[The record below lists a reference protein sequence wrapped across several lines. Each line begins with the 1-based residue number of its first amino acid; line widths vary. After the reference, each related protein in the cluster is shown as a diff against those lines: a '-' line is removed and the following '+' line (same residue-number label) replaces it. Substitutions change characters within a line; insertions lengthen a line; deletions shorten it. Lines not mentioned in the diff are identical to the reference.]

1 VVRALGIQEP
11 RILWVPR
18 YKSSLG
24 EEAIE
29 IAQSAGLVPD
39 PWQEHVIT
47 NALGVRKDGK
57 WAAFEVGLNVPRQ
70 NGKGGILEMRE
81 LAGIFLFGERLI
93 IHSAHEFATA
103 NEAFRRM
110 EYLLEESG
118 LHRELKPRSGISR
131 SHGDEGFV
139 FKSGQRIRYRTRT
152 KGGGRGFT
160 ADCLILD
167 EAMYIAEFAH
177 GALLPTLSARSEIT
191 EHGVQ
196 VWYTGS
202 AVDQQ
207 DNEDGVVFAR
217 IRERGIKGDDPSLA
231 YFEWSVDDT
240 NEKDEALLPEQVPT
254 EVLEDEKEWARANP
268 ALGVR
273 ISSEHIG
280 HEFRSMDIRTFAVER
295 LGIGDWPITDSS
307 LLTVI
312 NMDLWKALTDADS
325 KPLDPVCFAY
335 DVSPSRTSG
344 AIGVGGRREDGRI
357 HVEII
362 EHGAGTGWIV
372 PRLVELSEKH
382 SPFAIVCD
390 GASPAAALIDELMEK
405 DIEVEAKN
413 ANDQARACGVF
424 YDLVDQEGL
433 RHLGTAELVAALRG
447 AKQRPLGDA
456 WAWSR
461 KNSKVDITPL
471 VAVTLAAW
479 QATLAPTGE
488 PAFAFS

>member
-1 VVRALGIQEP
+1 VKKGVQEP
-11 RILWVPR
+11 RIKWVPK
-18 YKSSLG
+18 YASSKGVEVVEL
-24 EEAIE
+24 AR
-29 IAQSAGLVPD
+29 SAGLAPD
-39 PWQEHVIT
+39 KWQETVVT
-47 NALGVRKDGK
+47 DALGVRKDRK
-57 WAAFEVGLNVPRQ
+57 WAAFEVGVNVPRQ

-110 EYLLEESG
+110 EGLLEESG
-118 LHRELKPRSGISR
+118 LQTELKPRSGISR

-139 FKSGQRIRYRTRT
+139 FKTGQRIRYRTRT

-217 IRERGIKGDDPSLA
+217 IRERGMKGDDPSLA
-231 YFEWSVDDT
+231 YFEWSVEDRD
-240 NEKDEALLPEQVPT
+240 EKDEAILPEQVPE
-254 EVLEDEKEWARANP
+254 EVLGDEKAWAQANP
-268 ALGVR
+268 ALGIR

-280 HEFRSMDIRTFAVER
+280 HEHRSMDIRTFAVER
-295 LGIGDWPITDSS
+295 LGIGDWPITDSA

-312 NMDLWKALTDADS
+312 KMELWRSLFDADS
-325 KPLDPVCFAY
+325 TPLDPVCFAY
-335 DVSPSRTSG
+335 DVSPSRSSS
-344 AIGVGGRREDGRI
+344 AIGVAGQREDGLA
-357 HVEII
+357 HVEVI
-362 EHGAGTGWIV
+362 EHRAGTGWVV
-372 PRLVELSEKH
+372 PRLVELVEKH
-382 SPFAIVCD
+382 DPSSIVCD
-390 GASPAAALIDELMEK
+390 EKSPAASLIDELEDK
-405 DIEVEAKN
+405 DIRVEPLN
-413 ANDQARACGVF
+413 SSDHARACGVF
-424 YDLVDQEGL
+424 YDLVENEGL
-433 RHLGTAELVAALRG
+433 RHLGTGELSAALKG
-447 AKQRPLGDA
+447 AKQRPLGDS

-471 VAVTLAAW
+471 VVVTLAAW
-479 QATLAPTGE
+479 ASERDRSGRE
-488 PAFAFS
+488 PVFAFG